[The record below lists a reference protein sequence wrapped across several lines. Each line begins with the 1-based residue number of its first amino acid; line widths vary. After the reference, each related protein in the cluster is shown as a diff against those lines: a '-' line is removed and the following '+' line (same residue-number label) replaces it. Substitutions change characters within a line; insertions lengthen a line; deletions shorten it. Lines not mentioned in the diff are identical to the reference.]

1 MGLNTQGVLL
11 ISKHSFT
18 LEEVQFLSAMLN
30 SKFKLNTVAE
40 LLKLGQWNVRI
51 LRREVPIVRFLVSEH
66 MHPSMMYKVWDVVYK
81 DTRKRSRK
89 RAKP

>member
-30 SKFKLNTVAE
+30 SKFKLNTVADKGNGTFE
-40 LLKLGQWNVRI
+40 YLEEKFQ
-51 LRREVPIVRFLVSEH
+51 
-66 MHPSMMYKVWDVVYK
+66 
-81 DTRKRSRK
+81 
-89 RAKP
+89 